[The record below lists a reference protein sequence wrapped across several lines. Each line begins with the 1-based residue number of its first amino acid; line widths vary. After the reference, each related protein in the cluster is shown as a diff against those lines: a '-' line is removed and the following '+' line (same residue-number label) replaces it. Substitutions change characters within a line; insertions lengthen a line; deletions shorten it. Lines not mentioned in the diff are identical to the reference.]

1 MSVATLTADLSYA
14 ERLKVGSVIVK
25 NKRILSIGYNGMPA
39 GWDNCCEAPVYSG
52 DIKLKETVTRPEVIH
67 AEANAILKL
76 AASNESSVDTIMFI
90 THAPCMNCAKLIYQ
104 SGIKQ
109 IIYKY
114 PYRDTTGSDFLIK
127 AGVNVFLYDDLINNK
142 KNIGVVKDE

>member
-76 AASNESSVDTIMFI
+76 AASNESSVDAIMFI
-90 THAPCMNCAKLIYQ
+90 THAPCMSCAKLIYQ

-109 IIYKY
+109 VIYKY
-114 PYRDTTGSDFLIK
+114 SYRDRSGINFLK
-127 AGVNVFLYDDLINNK
+127 EAGVNILLYYDLLNNNK
-142 KNIGVVKDE
+142 SIGVVKDE

>member
-14 ERLKVGSVIVK
+14 KRLKVGAVIVK
-25 NKRILSIGYNGMPA
+25 DKRILSIGYNGMPA
-39 GWDNCCEAPVYSG
+39 GWDNCCEE
-52 DIKLKETVTRPEVIH
+52 DDQTRPEVIH

-76 AASNESSVDTIMFI
+76 SASSESSLNSIMFV
-90 THAPCMNCAKLIYQ
+90 THAPCMHCAKLIYQ
-104 SGIKQ
+104 AGITQ

-114 PYRDTTGSDFLIK
+114 PYRDTSGTDFLRK
-127 AGVNVFLYDDLINNK
+127 AGANVFLYDDLVNNR